1 MIDLSELDVLIEDLS
16 FDYTDKE
23 INQIYEVFKRDFIDN
38 PVVIDGKAIKII
50 LAKSKIPEFK
60 AYPETFVHIVTRK
73 NLYSGKRNFEPERA
87 NRIHWIK
94 EILLQKNDSRIKYFE
109 WLDENRIMKEHYW
122 YEEGK
127 FMVILKKVSKDLM
140 IVTAFCVDEIEK
152 RKYKY
157 RYEQYQAGI

>member
-38 PVVIDGKAIKII
+38 PVVIDGKTIKII
-50 LAKSKIPEFK
+50 LSKSKIPEFK
-60 AYPETFVHIVTRK
+60 AYPETFVHIVSRK
-73 NLYSGKRNFEPERA
+73 SLYSGKRNFESERA

-122 YEEGK
+122 FEEGK
-127 FMVILKKVSKDLM
+127 FMVVLKKVSKDLM
-140 IVTAFCVDEIEK
+140 IITAFCVDETEK